1 MAREIRVILTDDI
14 DGGEGARTV
23 EFSLDKT
30 AYSIDLSEANI
41 AKLEAALAPYIAK
54 AERVRPRRTAASA
67 GGRKAAG
74 SRSGGGSSAI
84 REWARANGYEVS
96 DRGRV
101 PGAVVAAYEAAN

>member
-14 DGGEGARTV
+14 DGGEGARSV
-23 EFSLDKT
+23 EFSLDKS

-54 AERVRPRRTAASA
+54 AERVGR
-67 GGRKAAG
+67 RKAASTG
-74 SRSGGGSSAI
+74 TRRSSASRSGGSSAV
-84 REWARANGYEVS
+84 REWARANGYTIS

-101 PGAVVAAYEAAN
+101 PGAVLEAYEAAN